1 MKKKPLLKAIVISFL
16 IMILLSW
23 IIVGGSYSGSTYSKF
38 GLNPVGIF
46 DIFKMPLVCFTTFI
60 QYGLLVLSIGIF
72 YSILNKTGVY
82 SKLIDKIVNKFKN
95 KQKLF
100 LILTIVVLCLI
111 SSITGLTLP
120 LFILV
125 PFLFNVL
132 ILLGY
137 NKITSFAG
145 TIGSIL
151 VGNICSLY
159 GSSITMINNS
169 LFGLDVNKEIFVKI
183 IFLIMI
189 VFLFVDLVVLKKRKD
204 KKEKENI
211 ELLFYEKSASK
222 KKVLPL
228 VILGIITIIITIL
241 GMYNIDKVFG
251 ITLFTD
257 IYNNLMSFEINGF
270 HLFEKLFGGL
280 VVFGSWTSYELS
292 TFIIIM
298 SLIISWV
305 YSLKIKTIIEGFKEG
320 ICKFYKIALY
330 AILANIVFTIILN
343 TGYTVMATI
352 NNLILGG
359 TTGFS
364 IIKTSLATL
373 SGSLFY
379 NDYSWLMNSG
389 IGNVLKLSDVSSY
402 SIIALILNGIFS
414 LVMLIIPT
422 SVLLVTGLKF
432 SDIDYKN
439 WIKYIW
445 KYLLIILGL
454 LLVIAVILFK
464 FL

>member
-1 MKKKPLLKAIVISFL
+1 
-16 IMILLSW
+16 
-23 IIVGGSYSGSTYSKF
+23 
-38 GLNPVGIF
+38 
-46 DIFKMPLVCFTTFI
+46 
-60 QYGLLVLSIGIF
+60 
-72 YSILNKTGVY
+72 
-82 SKLIDKIVNKFKN
+82 
-95 KQKLF
+95 
-100 LILTIVVLCLI
+100 
-111 SSITGLTLP
+111 
-120 LFILV
+120 
-125 PFLFNVL
+125 
-132 ILLGY
+132 
-137 NKITSFAG
+137 
-145 TIGSIL
+145 
-151 VGNICSLY
+151 
-159 GSSITMINNS
+159 
-169 LFGLDVNKEIFVKI
+169 
-183 IFLIMI
+183 
-189 VFLFVDLVVLKKRKD
+189 
-204 KKEKENI
+204 
-211 ELLFYEKSASK
+211 
-222 KKVLPL
+222 
-228 VILGIITIIITIL
+228 
-241 GMYNIDKVFG
+241 MYNIDKVFG

-445 KYLLIILGL
+445 KYLLIVLGL
-454 LLVIAVILFK
+454 LLIIAIILFK